1 MISASWQTARKT
13 DEGQQQ
19 RESGQQ
25 EGDKHGGD
33 EWIYLCVVCCLQCT
47 RRWARQN
54 KLTWRKGWIWERVV
68 VGGRIVDEEGER
80 EESSDGD
87 EGGWEG
93 QGNHQGK
100 ARPVKAS
107 GGQPASPLQRS
118 PPQLST
124 STNKPVPSKFLRPQQ
139 QQRVGRTATKCANRL
154 DDDEPDAVRASS
166 SSVGVKTCI
175 RDTGM
180 SLTPR
185 EDMCLIY
192 RFLAAD
198 SYLPPVG

>member
-1 MISASWQTARKT
+1 MLTK
-13 DEGQQQ
+13 
-19 RESGQQ
+19 RE
-25 EGDKHGGD
+25 
-33 EWIYLCVVCCLQCT
+33 
-47 RRWARQN
+47 R
-54 KLTWRKGWIWERVV
+54 
-68 VGGRIVDEEGER
+68 ER

-124 STNKPVPSKFLRPQQ
+124 STNKLVPSKFIRPQQ
-139 QQRVGRTATKCANRL
+139 QQRVGRTAIKCANRL

-166 SSVGVKTCI
+166 SSVGVKNCI
-175 RDTGM
+175 RNTDM
-180 SLTPR
+180 SLIPR
-185 EDMCLIY
+185 EYMFSICCYLVAVSSLPAVGDFNSTSLDNIHNVAKLTATQIRARDFRSKKKAVNMFTSSFRLVCLSIIIII
-192 RFLAAD
+192 LHN
-198 SYLPPVG
+198 SHVPL